1 VDAHLATYNASGT
14 VSGIDDRSII
24 AILVGAVK
32 DLAKKFNDLAATVA
46 SFADKFTTKELTF
59 DRAHGTDL
67 TLSHEL
73 CIGQT
78 CVTEDQLKAML
89 AASAAASAP
98 GSGASNTGAPA
109 AVPEG
114 GTDGPPIIAI
124 NGGNPATISVGATYV
139 DLGVTITGPQADLN
153 LGIHTFVDGIA
164 TDLIVID
171 TSGPSSHIIEY
182 VVSDSTGLTS
192 TTTRTVIVQAANDNP
207 PLLQATGTDAT
218 TTAQ

>member
-1 VDAHLATYNASGT
+1 VTATTGNFVTTNASTTNADTLSAGQKLCVGT
-14 VSGIDDRSII
+14 V
-24 AILVGAVK
+24 
-32 DLAKKFNDLAATVA
+32 
-46 SFADKFTTKELTF
+46 
-59 DRAHGTDL
+59 
-67 TLSHEL
+67 
-73 CIGQT
+73 
-78 CVTEDQLKAML
+78 CVTPAQFQAMV
-89 AASAAASAP
+89 AASAAAGAS
-98 GSGASNTGAPA
+98 GSGAHVEAPA

-171 TSGPSSHIIEY
+171 TSGPSFHIIEY

-192 TTTRTVIVQAANDNP
+192 TTTRTVIVSVANDNQATSTPPVANDNP
-207 PLLQATGTDAT
+207 PPLAPTGTT
-218 TTAQ
+218 TTTQ